1 MSGRPVYATFEKL
14 GVPLDET
21 ALREGLRAIAVIPIL
36 HQDQVI
42 GCLNVASHSLA
53 EVPPYSRNVLET
65 IASQIGGTIA
75 RLQVKQALLESEER
89 IQNLIRHS
97 SSMFYTHTPDH
108 VLTYVSPQSRDIL
121 GCEPEQAGTRW
132 QEYLSDHPGNIQGL
146 EATERAIQTGRRQA
160 PYELELVTRQGR
172 KIWVRVDESPVVQD
186 GKTVAIVGSVT
197 DITERKRAEKL
208 AREHDEHL
216 LHVSR
221 LNTLGEMAS
230 SLAHELNQPLSA
242 ILSYASASRR
252 LIRPRNTD
260 VARLRRDLDQ
270 VISQTKRAGE
280 IIKRVRSF
288 AQRQPAN
295 VRPTPTEPS
304 GRSLPSFAPTW
315 SATRSM

>member
-1 MSGRPVYATFEKL
+1 ML
-14 GVPLDET
+14 G
-21 ALREGLRAIAVIPIL
+21 
-36 HQDQVI
+36 
-42 GCLNVASHSLA
+42 
-53 EVPPYSRNVLET
+53 
-65 IASQIGGTIA
+65 IA
-75 RLQVKQALLESEER
+75 R
-89 IQNLIRHS
+89 
-97 SSMFYTHTPDH
+97 
-108 VLTYVSPQSRDIL
+108 
-121 GCEPEQAGTRW
+121 
-132 QEYLSDHPGNIQGL
+132 
-146 EATERAIQTGRRQA
+146 
-160 PYELELVTRQGR
+160 
-172 KIWVRVDESPVVQD
+172 
-186 GKTVAIVGSVT
+186 
-197 DITERKRAEKL
+197 DITERKLAEKL

-216 LHVSR
+216 FHTSR
-221 LNTLGEMAS
+221 LSTLGEMAS